1 MGGDWVIGETGK
13 TDDLIRFVDCSL
25 RCTDGRFARLA
36 MQLGDLIELLGDV
49 GLGEFEVGL
58 I

>member
-1 MGGDWVIGETGK
+1 MIGEAGE
-13 TDDLIRFVDCSL
+13 TDDLICFVDCSL
-25 RCTDGRFARLA
+25 RCTDGRFTRLA